1 MIAKTVGRK
10 RRAGKRGAALVEFAA
25 VAPLLLLIL
34 FGIIE
39 YGYIFMVR
47 QTVIH
52 AAREGCRIAVLQ
64 TTDEPYAEVTARIT
78 EIMESTGVTNYT
90 VDLTH
95 PTEGDPMEAVQITVP
110 IGEVSLVGS
119 MIPHGDSPIVAT
131 CSMRKEGVGAGG

>member
-1 MIAKTVGRK
+1 MIARTVGRK
-10 RRAGKRGAALVEFAA
+10 RRKGRRGAAVVEFAV

-64 TTDEPYAEVTARIT
+64 TTDEPYSEVTARIT
-78 EIMESTGVTNYT
+78 EIMETTGVTGYT

-95 PTEGDPMEAVQITVP
+95 PSEGNPMEAVQITVP
-110 IGEVSLVGS
+110 ISEVSLVGS
-119 MIPHGDSPIVAT
+119 IIPHGDHPIVAT
-131 CSMRKEGVGAGG
+131 CSMRKEGVGSGS

>member
-1 MIAKTVGRK
+1 MLAKTM
-10 RRAGKRGAALVEFAA
+10 RRRRREGKRGAALVEFAA

-64 TTDEPYAEVTARIT
+64 TTEEPYTEVTERIT
-78 EIMESTGVTNYT
+78 EIMATTGVTNYT

-110 IGEVSLVGS
+110 ISEVSLVGS
-119 MIPHGDSPIVAT
+119 MIPHGDNPIVAT
-131 CSMRKEGVGAGG
+131 CSMRKEGVAAGG